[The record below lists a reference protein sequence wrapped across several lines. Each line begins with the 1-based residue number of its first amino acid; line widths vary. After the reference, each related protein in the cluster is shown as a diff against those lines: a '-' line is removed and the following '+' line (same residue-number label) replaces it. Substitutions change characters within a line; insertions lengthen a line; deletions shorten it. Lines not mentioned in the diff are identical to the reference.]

1 MRATALAL
9 RPRSAAALALT
20 SLVGAVAFCWPLF
33 AHPHGTENN
42 AHAGD
47 APWLFVL
54 LLPLILAVLFAELS
68 EGALDAKAV
77 AMLGV
82 LSASGSALRLPGGG
96 AGVELV
102 FFLIVLGGYALGRGF
117 GFVLGACTI
126 FASAL
131 LTAGVGPWLPF
142 QMLGAGWVGLFAGFL
157 PHPKRPWAEIGVL
170 CGYAVVAAFA
180 YGMVL
185 NLWFWPFGIS
195 AASSLAFVPDVSL
208 ATNLRHF
215 WAFHVS
221 SSLGFD
227 AIRAASNVVLILAV
241 GRPVLAA
248 LRRAAR
254 RAAFGEVAEFGGHVE
269 ARRTASPAS

>member
-1 MRATALAL
+1 MSARVRALPL
-9 RPRSAAALALT
+9 KPRSAAALT
-20 SLVGAVAFCWPLF
+20 FVSLVGAVAFCWPLF
-33 AHPHGTENN
+33 AHPKGTVDT

-82 LSASGSALRLPGGG
+82 LAAFGAGLRLPGGG

-102 FFLIVLGGYALGRGF
+102 FFLVVLGGYALGRGF
-117 GFVLGACTI
+117 GFVLGAVTL

-157 PHPKRPWAEIGVL
+157 PHPKRPWAELGVL
-170 CGYAVVAAFA
+170 AA
-180 YGMVL
+180 YGVVSAFVYGFVL

-195 AASSLAFVPDVSL
+195 GSSSLAFVPDASL
-208 ATNLRHF
+208 VVNARHF

-227 AIRAASNVVLILAV
+227 AVRAVSNVVLLLAV

-254 RAAFGEVAEFGGHVE
+254 RAAFGETPEF
-269 ARRTASPAS
+269 S

>member
-1 MRATALAL
+1 VTALAL
-9 RPRSAAALALT
+9 RPRSAAVLT
-20 SLVGAVAFCWPLF
+20 LTCLIGAVAFVWPLF
-33 AHPHGTENN
+33 AHPHGDANT

-47 APWLFVL
+47 APWLFVV

-82 LSASGSALRLPGGG
+82 LAAFGAGLRLPGGG

-102 FFLIVLGGYALGRGF
+102 FFLVVLGGYALGPGF
-117 GFVLGACTI
+117 GFVLGCVTL

-157 PHPKRPWAEIGVL
+157 PHPRRAWGEMGVL
-170 CGYAVVAAFA
+170 AA
-180 YGMVL
+180 YGIVSALAYGLVL
-185 NLWFWPFGIS
+185 NLWFWPFGI
-195 AASSLAFVPDVSL
+195 AASSSLAFVPDASFV
-208 ATNLRHF
+208 TNLAHF

-227 AIRAASNVVLILAV
+227 AVRAVSNVVLIAAV

-254 RAAFGEVAEFGGHVE
+254 RAAFGEAVAFE
-269 ARRTASPAS
+269 

>member
-1 MRATALAL
+1 VSTAQRRAITL
-9 RPRSAAALALT
+9 RPRSAAVLTLT
-20 SLVGAVAFCWPLF
+20 SVVGLVGFLWPLF
-33 AHPHGTENN
+33 AHPHGTENH

-47 APWLFVL
+47 APWLFVVL
-54 LLPLILAVLFAELS
+54 MPLVLAVLFTELS

-82 LSASGSALRLPGGG
+82 LAAFGSALRLPGGG

-117 GFVLGACTI
+117 GFVLGTLTL

-157 PHPKRPWAEIGVL
+157 PHPKRPSAELAVLALYGV
-170 CGYAVVAAFA
+170 VSAFA
-180 YGMVL
+180 YGVVL

-195 AASSLAFVPDVSL
+195 AQSSLAFVPDASL
-208 ATNLRHF
+208 ADNLRHF

-227 AIRAASNVVLILAV
+227 AIRAVSNVVLLLAV

-254 RAAFGEVAEFGGHVE
+254 RAAFGENAVW
-269 ARRTASPAS
+269 T

>member
-1 MRATALAL
+1 MRAVTL
-9 RPRSAAALALT
+9 RPRSAATLALT
-20 SLVGAVAFCWPLF
+20 SLVGLVGFLWPLF
-33 AHPHGTENN
+33 ARPEGTENQ

-47 APWLFVL
+47 APWLFVVL
-54 LLPLILAVLFAELS
+54 MPLVLAVLFAELS

-82 LSASGSALRLPGGG
+82 LAAFGSALRLPGGG

-117 GFVLGACTI
+117 GFVLGTLTL

-142 QMLGAGWVGLFAGFL
+142 QMLGAGWVGLGAGFL
-157 PHPKRPWAEIGVL
+157 PHPKRPRAELAVLALYGV
-170 CGYAVVAAFA
+170 GSAFA
-180 YGMVL
+180 YGLVL

-195 AASSLAFVPDVSL
+195 ADSRLAFVPDASL
-208 ATNLRHF
+208 VTNARHF

-227 AIRAASNVVLILAV
+227 TIRAVSNVVLLLAV

-254 RAAFGEVAEFGGHVE
+254 RAAFGALPEW
-269 ARRTASPAS
+269 T

>member
-1 MRATALAL
+1 MTAPSAALDARRNALVL
-9 RPRSAAALALT
+9 RPRSAAVLTLT
-20 SLVGAVAFCWPLF
+20 SLVGVVAFCWPLF
-33 AHPHGTENN
+33 AHPRGTENN

-47 APWLFVL
+47 APWLFL
-54 LLPLILAVLFAELS
+54 ILLPLVLAVLFAELS

-82 LSASGSALRLPGGG
+82 LAAFGAGLRLPGGG

-102 FFLIVLGGYALGRGF
+102 FFLVVLGGYALGRGF
-117 GFVLGACTI
+117 GFVLGALTL

-142 QMLGAGWVGLFAGFL
+142 QMLGCAWVGLFAGFL
-157 PHPKRPWAEIGVL
+157 PHPRRVSLQLVVLAAYGV
-170 CGYAVVAAFA
+170 VSAFA
-180 YGMVL
+180 YGLIL

-195 AASSLAFVPDVSL
+195 ASSSLAFVPDASL
-208 ATNLRHF
+208 LLNLRHF

-227 AIRAASNVVLILAV
+227 AVRAVSNVVLLLAV

-254 RAAFGEVAEFGGHVE
+254 RAAFGEAVTFE
-269 ARRTASPAS
+269 

>member
-1 MRATALAL
+1 VTNAVRL
-9 RPRSAAALALT
+9 RPRSAAVLT
-20 SLVGAVAFCWPLF
+20 LVSLVGLVGFVWPLF
-33 AHPHGTENN
+33 AAHPNGTENQ
-42 AHAGD
+42 AHAAD
-47 APWLFVL
+47 APWLFVV
-54 LLPLILAVLFAELS
+54 LLPLVVAVLFAELS

-82 LSASGSALRLPGGG
+82 LAAFGAGLRLPGGG

-102 FFLIVLGGYALGRGF
+102 FFLVVLGGYALGRGF
-117 GFVLGACTI
+117 GFVLGTLTL

-131 LTAGVGPWLPF
+131 LMAGVGPWLPF
-142 QMLGAGWVGLFAGFL
+142 QMLGCGWVGLGAGCL
-157 PHPKRPWAEIGVL
+157 PHPRRAWAELAVLAGYGVVSAL
-170 CGYAVVAAFA
+170 A

-195 AASSLAFVPDVSL
+195 GESSVAFVPGDPL
-208 ATNLRHF
+208 TANAARF

-227 AIRAASNVVLILAV
+227 TIRAVTNVVLLLAV
-241 GRPVLAA
+241 GRPILAA

-254 RAAFGEVAEFGGHVE
+254 RAAFGEAVEF
-269 ARRTASPAS
+269 S

>member
-1 MRATALAL
+1 MSRAVVL

-20 SLVGAVAFCWPLF
+20 SVVGIVGFCWPLF
-33 AHPHGTENN
+33 AHPQGSENA

-47 APWLFVL
+47 APWLFVVL
-54 LLPLILAVLFAELS
+54 MPLILAVLFAELS

-82 LSASGSALRLPGGG
+82 LAAFGSALRLPGGG

-117 GFVLGACTI
+117 GFVLGTLTL

-157 PHPKRPWAEIGVL
+157 PHPRRRWAEMAL
-170 CGYAVVAAFA
+170 LAA
-180 YGMVL
+180 YGVVSALLYGLVL

-195 AASSLAFVPDVSL
+195 AESRLAFVAGESILVN
-208 ATNLRHF
+208 ARHF
-215 WAFHVS
+215 WAFHLS

-227 AIRAASNVVLILAV
+227 TIRAVSNVVLLLAV
-241 GRPVLAA
+241 GRPILAA

-254 RAAFGEVAEFGGHVE
+254 RAAFGEVAVFSRN
-269 ARRTASPAS
+269 A

>member
-1 MRATALAL
+1 MSRTTALRL
-9 RPRSAAALALT
+9 KPRSAAVLALT
-20 SLVGAVAFCWPLF
+20 SVVGVVAFCWPLF
-33 AHPHGTENN
+33 AHPHGDVNN

-47 APWLFVL
+47 APWLFVV

-82 LSASGSALRLPGGG
+82 LAAFGAGLRLPGGG

-102 FFLIVLGGYALGRGF
+102 FFLVVLGGYALGGGF
-117 GFVLGACTI
+117 GFVLGATTL

-142 QMLGAGWVGLFAGFL
+142 QMLGCGWVGLFAGFL
-157 PHPKRPWAEIGVL
+157 PHPKHWSLELLVLAAYGV
-170 CGYAVVAAFA
+170 VSAFA
-180 YGMVL
+180 YGLVL

-195 AASSLAFVPDVSL
+195 ASSSLAFVADESVV
-208 ATNLRHF
+208 TNLRHF

-227 AIRAASNVVLILAV
+227 AVRAVSNVVLIAAV

-254 RAAFGEVAEFGGHVE
+254 RAAFGEAVAFE
-269 ARRTASPAS
+269 

>member
-1 MRATALAL
+1 MNAVRL
-9 RPRSAAALALT
+9 RPRSAAVLALT

-33 AHPHGTENN
+33 ARPPAVAENH

-47 APWLFVL
+47 APWLFVVL
-54 LLPLILAVLFAELS
+54 MPLILAVLFAELS
-68 EGALDAKAV
+68 EGALDAKGV

-82 LSASGSALRLPGGG
+82 LAAFGSALRLPGGG

-117 GFVLGACTI
+117 GFVLGTLTL

-157 PHPKRPWAEIGVL
+157 PHPRRGELWLLA
-170 CGYAVVAAFA
+170 A
-180 YGMVL
+180 YGVVSAFVYGLVL
-185 NLWFWPFGIS
+185 NLWFWPFGVS
-195 AASSLAFVPDVSL
+195 AESRLAFVPGGSL
-208 ATNLRHF
+208 AGNARHF

-221 SSLGFD
+221 TSLGFD
-227 AIRAASNVVLILAV
+227 TIRAVSNTVLLLVV

-254 RAAFGEVAEFGGHVE
+254 RAAFGAVPDFG
-269 ARRTASPAS
+269 A

>member
-1 MRATALAL
+1 MRVNALAL
-9 RPRSAAALALT
+9 RPRSAAVLTLT
-20 SLVGAVAFCWPLF
+20 SLVGAVGFVWPLF
-33 AHPHGTENN
+33 AHPHHVGENN

-82 LSASGSALRLPGGG
+82 LAAFGAGLRLPGGG

-102 FFLIVLGGYALGRGF
+102 FFLVVLGGYALGRGF
-117 GFVLGACTI
+117 GFVLGATTL

-142 QMLGAGWVGLFAGFL
+142 QMLGCGWVGLFAGFL
-157 PHPKRPWAEIGVL
+157 PHPKRPRAEIAVLVGYGV
-170 CGYAVVAAFA
+170 VSAFA
-180 YGMVL
+180 YGLVL
-185 NLWFWPFGIS
+185 NLWFWPFGIN
-195 AASSLAFVPDVSL
+195 ASSSLGFVPDASL
-208 ATNLRHF
+208 GTNVGHF
-215 WAFHVS
+215 WAFHLS

-227 AIRAASNVVLILAV
+227 AARAVSNTVLLLVV

-254 RAAFGEVAEFGGHVE
+254 RAAFGEAPVFDPNGQWQYSSVQ
-269 ARRTASPAS
+269 

>member
-1 MRATALAL
+1 MNVALRL
-9 RPRSAAALALT
+9 RPRSAAVLALT
-20 SLVGAVAFCWPLF
+20 SLVGMAAFCWPLF
-33 AHPHGTENN
+33 AKPEATSENT

-47 APWLFVL
+47 APWLFLV

-82 LSASGSALRLPGGG
+82 LAAFGSALRLPGGG

-117 GFVLGACTI
+117 GFVLGTVTL

-157 PHPKRPWAEIGVL
+157 PHPRRGELAVLAAYGV
-170 CGYAVVAAFA
+170 VSAFV

-195 AASSLAFVPDVSL
+195 AESTLAFVPEASL
-208 ATNLRHF
+208 ADNLRHF
-215 WAFHVS
+215 WAFHIS

-227 AIRAASNVVLILAV
+227 AIRAVSNVVLLLVV

-254 RAAFGEVAEFGGHVE
+254 RAAFGEDAVW
-269 ARRTASPAS
+269 T

>member
-1 MRATALAL
+1 MTALAL
-9 RPRSAAALALT
+9 RRRSAAVLTLT
-20 SLVGAVAFCWPLF
+20 SVVGLIGFCWPLF
-33 AHPHGTENN
+33 ARPEGTENA

-47 APWLFVL
+47 APWLFVVL
-54 LLPLILAVLFAELS
+54 MPLILAVLFAELS

-82 LSASGSALRLPGGG
+82 LAAFGSALRLPGGG

-117 GFVLGACTI
+117 GFVLGTLTI

-157 PHPKRPWAEIGVL
+157 PHPKRPRAELAVL
-170 CGYAVVAAFA
+170 AA
-180 YGMVL
+180 YGIVSALVYGLVL
-185 NLWFWPFGIS
+185 NLWFWPFGIGAES
-195 AASSLAFVPDVSL
+195 RVAFVPGGSL
-208 ATNLRHF
+208 AENARHF

-227 AIRAASNVVLILAV
+227 TIRAVSNTVLLLAV
-241 GRPVLAA
+241 GRPILAA

-254 RAAFGEVAEFGGHVE
+254 RAAFGEDAVW
-269 ARRTASPAS
+269 TSPR

>member
-1 MRATALAL
+1 VTASRTTALAL
-9 RPRSAAALALT
+9 RPRSAAVLTLT
-20 SLVGAVAFCWPLF
+20 SLVGAVGFVWPLF
-33 AHPHGTENN
+33 AHPHGGENN

-47 APWLFVL
+47 APWLFLL

-82 LSASGSALRLPGGG
+82 LAAFGAGLRLPGGG

-102 FFLIVLGGYALGRGF
+102 FFLVVLGGYALGRGF
-117 GFVLGACTI
+117 GFVLGATTL

-142 QMLGAGWVGLFAGFL
+142 QMLGCGWVGLFAGFL
-157 PHPKRPWAEIGVL
+157 PHPKRPRAEIAVLVAYGV
-170 CGYAVVAAFA
+170 VSAFA

-195 AASSLAFVPDVSL
+195 ASSSVAFVPDGSL
-208 ATNLRHF
+208 LTNAAHF
-215 WAFHVS
+215 WAFHIS

-227 AIRAASNVVLILAV
+227 AARAVSNTVLLLAV

-254 RAAFGEVAEFGGHVE
+254 RAAFGEAPVL
-269 ARRTASPAS
+269 R

>member
-1 MRATALAL
+1 VTRALAL
-9 RPRSAAALALT
+9 RPRSVAALTLV
-20 SLVGAVAFCWPLF
+20 SLVGVVAYVWPLF
-33 AHPHGTENN
+33 GHATGTVDH

-47 APWLFVL
+47 APWLFVA

-82 LSASGSALRLPGGG
+82 LAAFGAGLRLPGGG

-102 FFLIVLGGYALGRGF
+102 FFLVVLGGYALGAGF
-117 GFVLGACTI
+117 GFVLGALTL

-142 QMLGAGWVGLFAGFL
+142 QMLGCAWVGMFAGFL
-157 PHPKRPWAEIGVL
+157 PKLRRPWAELLVLSAYGV
-170 CGYAVVAAFA
+170 VSAFA
-180 YGMVL
+180 YGLVL

-195 AASSLAFVPDVSL
+195 ESSNLAFVPGESV
-208 ATNLRHF
+208 AENLRHF

-227 AIRAASNVVLILAV
+227 LVRAVSNVVLLLAV

-254 RAAFGEVAEFGGHVE
+254 RAAFGEVPEFQ
-269 ARRTASPAS
+269 A

>member
-1 MRATALAL
+1 MSRPTALRL
-9 RPRSAAALALT
+9 KPRSAAVLALT
-20 SLVGAVAFCWPLF
+20 SVVGVVAFCWPLF
-33 AHPHGTENN
+33 AHPHGDVNN

-82 LSASGSALRLPGGG
+82 LSAFGAGLRLPGGG

-102 FFLIVLGGYALGRGF
+102 FFLVVLGGYALGRGF
-117 GFVLGACTI
+117 GFVLGATTL

-142 QMLGAGWVGLFAGFL
+142 QMLGCGWVGLFAGFL
-157 PHPKRPWAEIGVL
+157 PHPKHWSLELLVLAAYGV
-170 CGYAVVAAFA
+170 VSAFA
-180 YGMVL
+180 YGLVL

-195 AASSLAFVPDVSL
+195 ASSSLAFVADDSVV
-208 ATNLRHF
+208 TNLQHF

-227 AIRAASNVVLILAV
+227 AVRAVSNVVLIAAV

-254 RAAFGEVAEFGGHVE
+254 RAAFGEAVAFE
-269 ARRTASPAS
+269 

>member
-1 MRATALAL
+1 MTRTARATALTL
-9 RPRSAAALALT
+9 KPRSAAVLALT
-20 SLVGAVAFCWPLF
+20 SVVGVVAFVWPLF
-33 AHPHGTENN
+33 AHPHGDVNN

-82 LSASGSALRLPGGG
+82 LAAFGAGLRLPGGG

-102 FFLIVLGGYALGRGF
+102 FFLVVLGGYALGRGF
-117 GFVLGACTI
+117 GFVLGATTL

-142 QMLGAGWVGLFAGFL
+142 QMLGCGWVGLFAGFL
-157 PHPKRPWAEIGVL
+157 PHPRRPWAEIAVLVAYGV
-170 CGYAVVAAFA
+170 VSAFA
-180 YGMVL
+180 YGLIL
-185 NLWFWPFGIS
+185 NLWFWPFGID
-195 AASSLAFVPDVSL
+195 AASSLAFVPDASL
-208 ATNLRHF
+208 AANVTHF
-215 WAFHVS
+215 WAFHLS

-227 AIRAASNVVLILAV
+227 AARAVSNTVLLLAV

-254 RAAFGEVAEFGGHVE
+254 RAAFGEAVEF
-269 ARRTASPAS
+269 A

>member
-1 MRATALAL
+1 MTPTRATALRL
-9 RPRSAAALALT
+9 RPRSAIALT
-20 SLVGAVAFCWPLF
+20 LVSLVGAVAFCWPLF
-33 AHPHGTENN
+33 GHPHGTENN

-47 APWLFVL
+47 APWLFVV

-82 LSASGSALRLPGGG
+82 LAAFGAGLRLPGGG

-117 GFVLGACTI
+117 GFVLGAVTL

-157 PHPKRPWAEIGVL
+157 PHPKRPWAELAVL
-170 CGYAVVAAFA
+170 CGYGVVAAFA
-180 YGMVL
+180 YGLVL

-195 AASSLAFVPDVSL
+195 ASSSLGFVPGASL
-208 ATNLRHF
+208 VTNMRHF
-215 WAFHVS
+215 WTFHVS

-227 AIRAASNVVLILAV
+227 AVRAVSNVVLILAV
-241 GRPVLAA
+241 GHPVLAA

-254 RAAFGEVAEFGGHVE
+254 RAAFGAVAEFPESPHE
-269 ARRTASPAS
+269 AG

>member
-1 MRATALAL
+1 MSGAVTL
-9 RPRSAAALALT
+9 RPRSALALT
-20 SLVGAVAFCWPLF
+20 LVSVVGLVGFLWPLF
-33 AHPHGTENN
+33 ARPQGTVDT

-47 APWLFVL
+47 APWLFVVL
-54 LLPLILAVLFAELS
+54 MPLILGVLFAELS

-82 LSASGSALRLPGGG
+82 LAAFGSALRLPGGG

-117 GFVLGACTI
+117 GFVLGSVTL

-157 PHPKRPWAEIGVL
+157 PRVRRGELLLLALYG
-170 CGYAVVAAFA
+170 VVAAFA
-180 YGMVL
+180 YGLVL

-195 AASSLAFVPDVSL
+195 DESRLAFVPGESVWVN
-208 ATNLRHF
+208 ARHF

-227 AIRAASNVVLILAV
+227 TIRAVSNVVLLLVV

-248 LRRAAR
+248 LRRASR
-254 RAAFGEVAEFGGHVE
+254 RAAFGEAPSFEG
-269 ARRTASPAS
+269 

>member
-1 MRATALAL
+1 MNALVL
-9 RPRSAAALALT
+9 KPRSAAVLTLT
-20 SLVGAVAFCWPLF
+20 SLVGVVAFCWPLF
-33 AHPHGTENN
+33 AHPKGTADT

-47 APWLFVL
+47 APWLFVV

-82 LSASGSALRLPGGG
+82 LAAFGAGLRLPGGG

-102 FFLIVLGGYALGRGF
+102 FFLVVLGGYALGRGF
-117 GFVLGACTI
+117 GFVLGAVTL

-142 QMLGAGWVGLFAGFL
+142 QMLGCAWVGLFAGCL
-157 PHPKRPWAEIGVL
+157 PHFKRWWAELAVL
-170 CGYAVVAAFA
+170 AA
-180 YGMVL
+180 YGVVSALVYGLVL

-195 AASSLAFVPDVSL
+195 ASSSLAFVPDASV
-208 ATNLRHF
+208 ATNLAHF
-215 WAFHVS
+215 WAFHLS

-227 AIRAASNVVLILAV
+227 TIRAVSNVVLLLAV

-254 RAAFGEVAEFGGHVE
+254 RAAFGEVAEFE
-269 ARRTASPAS
+269 

>member
-1 MRATALAL
+1 MRGLTL
-9 RPRSAAALALT
+9 RPRSIVALT
-20 SLVGAVAFCWPLF
+20 LVSLVGVVAYVWPLF
-33 AHPHGTENN
+33 AHPSGTVDN

-47 APWLFVL
+47 APWLFVA

-82 LSASGSALRLPGGG
+82 LAAFGAGLRLPGGG

-102 FFLIVLGGYALGRGF
+102 FFLVVLGGYALGSGF
-117 GFVLGACTI
+117 GFVLGTLTL

-142 QMLGAGWVGLFAGFL
+142 QMLGCGWVGMFAGFL
-157 PHPKRPWAEIGVL
+157 PKPRSSWLQIVVL
-170 CGYAVVAAFA
+170 CAYGVVSAFA
-180 YGMVL
+180 YGLVL

-195 AASSLAFVPDVSL
+195 SSSNLAFVAGESL
-208 ATNLRHF
+208 PENLRHF

-227 AIRAASNVVLILAV
+227 LIRAVSNVVLLLAV

-254 RAAFGEVAEFGGHVE
+254 RAAFGEVPEF
-269 ARRTASPAS
+269 S

>member
-1 MRATALAL
+1 MRGVAL
-9 RPRSAAALALT
+9 RPRSALALALV
-20 SLVGAVAFCWPLF
+20 SVVGVIGYCWPLF
-33 AHPHGTENN
+33 AHPSGTENT

-47 APWLFVL
+47 APWLFVVL
-54 LLPLILAVLFAELS
+54 MPLILGVLFAELS

-82 LSASGSALRLPGGG
+82 LAAFGSALRLPGGG

-117 GFVLGACTI
+117 GFVLGSLTI

-157 PHPKRPWAEIGVL
+157 PHPKRGQLAVVAL
-170 CGYAVVAAFA
+170 YSVVAAFA
-180 YGMVL
+180 YGLVL

-195 AASSLAFVPDVSL
+195 DDSRLAFVPAASL
-208 ATNLRHF
+208 ADNARAF

-227 AIRAASNVVLILAV
+227 TIRAVSNVVLIVAV

-254 RAAFGEVAEFGGHVE
+254 RAAFGEQPSFSEPA
-269 ARRTASPAS
+269 AR

>member
-1 MRATALAL
+1 MRPALRL
-9 RPRSAAALALT
+9 RPRSAAVLTLT
-20 SLVGAVAFCWPLF
+20 SLVGVVAFCWPLF
-33 AHPHGTENN
+33 AHPNGTENY

-68 EGALDAKAV
+68 EGSLDAKAV

-82 LSASGSALRLPGGG
+82 LAAFGAGLRLPGGG

-102 FFLIVLGGYALGRGF
+102 FFLVVLGGYALGRGF
-117 GFVLGACTI
+117 GFVLGCLTL

-157 PHPKRPWAEIGVL
+157 PHFRRTWAELLTLCLYGVVS
-170 CGYAVVAAFA
+170 AMV
-180 YGMVL
+180 YGFVL

-195 AASSLAFVPDVSL
+195 ASSSLAFVPDASL
-208 ATNLRHF
+208 ATNMAHF

-227 AIRAASNVVLILAV
+227 AVRAVSNVTLILAV

-254 RAAFGEVAEFGGHVE
+254 RAAFGEVPVF
-269 ARRTASPAS
+269 S

>member
-1 MRATALAL
+1 MSRALAL
-9 RPRSAAALALT
+9 KPRSAAVLTLT
-20 SLVGAVAFCWPLF
+20 SLVGVVAFTWPLF
-33 AHPHGTENN
+33 AHPRGTADN

-82 LSASGSALRLPGGG
+82 LSAFGAGLRLPGGG

-102 FFLIVLGGYALGRGF
+102 FFLVVLGGYALGRGF
-117 GFVLGACTI
+117 GFVLGATTL

-142 QMLGAGWVGLFAGFL
+142 QMLGCGWVGLFAGFL
-157 PHPKRPWAEIGVL
+157 PHPKRPWAELLVLAAYGV
-170 CGYAVVAAFA
+170 VSAFA
-180 YGMVL
+180 YGLVL

-195 AASSLAFVPDVSL
+195 AYATIAFVPGDSL
-208 ATNLRHF
+208 ADNLARF
-215 WAFHVS
+215 WAFHVTT
-221 SSLGFD
+221 SLGFD
-227 AIRAASNVVLILAV
+227 LIRAVSNVVLLLAV

-254 RAAFGEVAEFGGHVE
+254 RAAFGEVPVYE
-269 ARRTASPAS
+269 